1 MTFWSNIKSTFEQ
14 QSKLT
19 VLIVLN
25 IAIFLTVNLGIHIAH
40 INLLP
45 YLGLNAIP
53 EEFIY
58 KFWTLFTYMFTHEGL
73 MHVVYNLILL
83 FFSGQ
88 IFYSILGE
96 KRLLYVYI
104 MSGLAGGLIFMLL
117 GFLAPEALFGHIL
130 IGASAAVMG
139 IVAVVAIY
147 APNLP
152 VNVFMLIEIPYKY
165 FAIIV
170 FVLSTLIDFSIN
182 TGGKIS
188 HIGGALFGL
197 FYGYSLKKG
206 NDLFNFSIFKK
217 GNKNLKVVHRSQQTS
232 TKSGQ
237 SDEAAL
243 NKLLDKISKSGYD
256 SLTKQER
263 DELFR
268 LSNKK

>member
-1 MTFWSNIKSTFEQ
+1 MTFWNNIKSTFEQ

-165 FAIIV
+165 FAVIV

-197 FYGYSLKKG
+197 IYGYYLKKG
-206 NDLFNFSIFKK
+206 NDLFNLSVFKK
-217 GNKNLKVVHRSQQTS
+217 SNKNLKVVHRSQQTS

-237 SDEAAL
+237 SDEVAL

-263 DELFR
+263 DELFK